1 APFAHPCA
9 RPPPRPRSRRG
20 RHRPQSHRSSRP
32 SQFPTKRDRS
42 SRVPTGGQSA
52 RRVSRETTRPLKVV
66 LTTFVNHSFA
76 DTKFAEDHVE
86 NVLDVDPTGEPAER
100 CGSRSQLFGNQL
112 LPACVSLSKRAV
124 ECSNGVLQSKPMPGA
139 GHQRRLGGGEER
151 FAETSESIDEV
162 IQAGAGTRRDGK

>member
-66 LTTFVNHSFA
+66 LTTFINHSFA
-76 DTKFAEDHVE
+76 DTKFAEDHLK
-86 NVLDVDPTGEPAER
+86 NILDIDPAGEPTQR
-100 CGSRSQLFGNQL
+100 RGGRSQLFGDEL
-112 LPACVSLSKRAV
+112 FATLVPLSQRAV
-124 ECSNGVLQSKPMPGA
+124 ECSHGVLQSAAMPGA
-139 GHQRRLGGGEER
+139 GHKRRLGGGEER

-162 IQAGAGTRRDGK
+162 IHAGAGTRRDGK